1 MTTDL
6 KDVLIELDSKIAE
19 VYDLDLAEEM
29 TDIYVDLSDRIN
41 EFSRQYWKLVK
52 ALAKTEKDRDDLVR
66 ELKVEKEISK
76 ARSEDRKVVFEIAM
90 DKIQEERKVQDNLV
104 IEKDQAEYDRDY
116 YKNEVEWLRNK
127 VEWHRKEAKKERRLR
142 VVAEYEKELAEMELL
157 SQEVRYDLDD

>member
-116 YKNEVEWLRNK
+116 YKNEVEWLRNE

-157 SQEVRYDLDD
+157 SQEVPYDLDD